1 MPTPT
6 LRRIVERDDLPPVL
20 QRVGTAGVGLLLW
33 WFGVVALEE
42 HVRFFTTAQPS
53 TPSLGGNG
61 LLAAI
66 CLVAGAS
73 LIVSAIR
80 GGGATAV
87 VATAGGWLFLALGLG
102 SLFVLQTSVN
112 LLAMTLPIALL
123 GVVTGFVLLALGV
136 RVRSTAQRFS
146 IARPGRRPSAG
157 QG

>member
-1 MPTPT
+1 MRTPT
-6 LRRIVERDDLPPVL
+6 LRRIVERDDLPPLV

-33 WFGVVALEE
+33 WFGVVSFED
-42 HVRFFTTAQPS
+42 HVRFIAAGQPTS
-53 TPSLGGNG
+53 ASLGGSG

-80 GGGATAV
+80 GGGATAT
-87 VATAGGWLFLALGLG
+87 VANAGGWLFLVLGFG

-112 LLAMTLPIALL
+112 VLAITLPLALL

-136 RVRSTAQRFS
+136 RVRSAAERFS
-146 IARPGRRPSAG
+146 IVRPGRRPSAEG
-157 QG
+157 